1 MPEIPKEESKV
12 EELGSIRQDIIKT
25 QAQISILERKNE
37 RIFKLLEKA
46 IAELKTN
53 RSITTWMF
61 NETVGNV
68 GKHIPDEI
76 KKLVDGG

>member
-1 MPEIPKEESKV
+1 MTEIPSKV
-12 EELGSIRQDIIKT
+12 EELSELESIRKDIVKL
-25 QAQISILERKNE
+25 QAQINILERKNE